1 MKLKINSI
9 LYQLLEIFYWFYSL
23 KIRILQLDGL
33 KNCKNIFLLCYECID
48 FKSTKISKSAKH
60 WKTQG
65 HYRAVANMN

>member
-33 KNCKNIFLLCYECID
+33 KNRKIYSFCVMNVSFLSPQKL
-48 FKSTKISKSAKH
+48 
-60 WKTQG
+60 
-65 HYRAVANMN
+65 VNL